1 MSKYHDMADDILK
14 DIGGKENIINVNHCA
29 TRLRIQYKD
38 KNKIADNKISKVDG
52 VAGTVIRDDEY
63 QIVIGTDVA
72 NVYNEFT
79 GLIGDVTGQKKP
91 KAKFSWKHLGQITI
105 DFISGTFVPILGV
118 LVAAGLVSAV
128 LNIGVSFFGLSTKS
142 GTYTILNGIY
152 EAGYYFLPLYLGYS
166 AAKKLNMNPMMGAFL
181 GATLVFK
188 TIDNAKGLE
197 FLGLSV
203 PQIQYDTSVIPILLG
218 VLFMKLIDMGMDK
231 ITPKSIKFFTKPLI
245 TMLIVVPVTLLWL
258 GPLGFQIGTLIA
270 NVLNFVN
277 MKLGWVSVGLMGALT
292 PLLVMTGTNQA
303 LFPLCIASVA
313 SIGYDAFVLPGMLA
327 ANVAVGASA
336 LAVSITSK
344 ESKQKQLAL
353 SAGITGVVGITEPAI
368 FGVLIKNKIAL
379 LSTMVSAGISGA
391 FAGLVSLKQYAI
403 VSPGIASLP
412 TFIHASNGSVDNN
425 FYMAVIT
432 LLMSAILSFG
442 LTFLI
447 TKKMTKPE
455 DDLVSNDVNIYQPVS
470 GDVIPLSDVNDE
482 VFSKGLVGDG
492 FGIVPTNRGVYSPVT
507 GVVSMIANTK
517 HAIGLKSDSGNEV
530 LIHMGLDTVEL
541 NGLPFD
547 VKIKEGDHV
556 SKGDLIADMNIDMI
570 KKEKKDPTV
579 IVVLTQTD
587 KQLEN
592 KSLGE
597 KNTGD
602 IIGHVVSVS

>member
-1 MSKYHDMADDILK
+1 MSNYRDMANNILK
-14 DIGGKENIINVNHCA
+14 DIGGKDNVINVNHCA

-38 KNKIADNKISKVDG
+38 KNKIDDNSVSKLEG

-72 NVYNEFT
+72 NVYNAFVSSV
-79 GLIGDVTGQKKP
+79 GDVSNNKSTKV
-91 KAKFSWKHLGQITI
+91 KFTWKHLGQTII

-152 EAGYYFLPLYLGYS
+152 EAGYYFLPVYLGYS

-181 GATLVFK
+181 GATLVYK
-188 TIDNAKGLE
+188 TIDSAKGLE

-203 PQIQYDTSVIPILLG
+203 PQIQYNTSVIPILLG
-218 VLFMKLIDMGMDK
+218 VLFMKLIDVGMDK

-258 GPLGFQIGTLIA
+258 GPLGFQIGTIIA

-277 MKLGWVSVGLMGALT
+277 LKLGWISVGLMGALT

-327 ANVAVGASA
+327 ANVAVGAAA
-336 LAVSITSK
+336 LAVAVTTN
-344 ESKQKQLAL
+344 ESKKKQLAL
-353 SAGITGVVGITEPAI
+353 SAGITGVMGITEPAI

-379 LSTMVSAGISGA
+379 LSTMAAAGISGA

-403 VSPGIASLP
+403 VSPGIAALP
-412 TFIHASNGSVDNN
+412 TFIHASNGKIDSN
-425 FYMAVIT
+425 FYMSVIT
-432 LLMSAILSFG
+432 LIMSVVLSFG
-442 LTFLI
+442 LTYFI
-447 TKKMTKPE
+447 TKKMAGSKDTASE
-455 DDLVSNDVNIYQPVS
+455 NDLNIYQPV
-470 GDVIPLSDVNDE
+470 GGKVIALSDVNDE

-492 FGIVPTNRGVYSPVT
+492 FAVEPNNRGVYSPVDGT
-507 GVVSMIANTK
+507 ISMVANTK

-547 VKIKEGDHV
+547 VKVKEGDHV
-556 SKGDLIADMNIDMI
+556 KKGDLIADMNIDMI
-570 KKEKKDPTV
+570 KKEKKDPVVMV
-579 IVVLTQTD
+579 ILTQPD
-587 KQLEN
+587 KQLDNET
-592 KSLGE
+592 L
-597 KNTGD
+597 GD
-602 IIGHVVSVS
+602 IKVGDMVGQVVTAN

>member
-1 MSKYHDMADDILK
+1 MSKYHDIAVGILSG
-14 DIGGKENIINVNHCA
+14 IGGKDNVINVNHCA

-38 KNKIADNKISKVDG
+38 KNNIDDNTISKVEG
-52 VAGTVIRDDEY
+52 VAGTVLREDEY
-63 QIVIGTDVA
+63 QIVIGTDVG
-72 NVYNEFT
+72 NVYNEFSK
-79 GLIGDVTGQKKP
+79 LIGDVSGQKKSRTE
-91 KAKFSWKHLGQITI
+91 FTWKHLGQVVI

-142 GTYTILNGIY
+142 GTYTILDGIY

-181 GATLVFK
+181 GATLVYK
-188 TIDNAKGLE
+188 TIDSAKGLE

-203 PQIQYDTSVIPILLG
+203 PQIQYNTSVIPILLG
-218 VLFMKLIDMGMDK
+218 VLFMKLIDIGMDK

-258 GPLGFQIGTLIA
+258 GPLGFQIGTIIA
-270 NVLNFVN
+270 NALSFINL
-277 MKLGWVSVGLMGALT
+277 KLGWVSVGLMGALT

-336 LAVSITSK
+336 LAVSMTTK
-344 ESKQKQLAL
+344 ESKKKQLAL
-353 SAGITGVVGITEPAI
+353 SAGITGVMGITEPAI

-379 LSTMVSAGISGA
+379 LSTMLAAGVSGA
-391 FAGLVSLKQYAI
+391 FAGFISLKQYAI
-403 VSPGIASLP
+403 VSPGIAALP
-412 TFIHASNGSVDNN
+412 TFIHANNGKVDSN
-425 FYMAVIT
+425 FYMAVLT
-432 LLMSAILSFG
+432 LIMSVVISFV
-442 LTFLI
+442 LTFFI
-447 TKKMTKPE
+447 SKK
-455 DDLVSNDVNIYQPVS
+455 VNASIDNSDSDFNLYQPV
-470 GDVIPLSDVNDE
+470 GGKVISLSDVNDD

-492 FGIVPTNRGVYSPVT
+492 FAIIPNNRGIYSPVT
-507 GVVSMIANTK
+507 GTVSMVANTK

-530 LIHMGLDTVEL
+530 LIHMGIDTVEL

-547 VKIKEGDHV
+547 IKVKEGSHV

-579 IVVLTQTD
+579 IVVLTEPD
-587 KQLEN
+587 KELKNQA
-592 KSLGE
+592 LGS
-597 KNTGD
+597 NQVGST
-602 IIGHVVSVS
+602 IGQVVSAN

>member
-1 MSKYHDMADDILK
+1 MSEYHDIAKKIL
-14 DIGGKENIINVNHCA
+14 DNIGGKENVINVNHCA

-38 KNKIADNKISKVDG
+38 KNKIADSKISNLDG
-52 VAGTVIRDDEY
+52 IAGTVIRDDEY

-72 NVYNEFT
+72 NVYNEFNK
-79 GLIGDVTGQKKP
+79 LVGDVSAQKSVKT
-91 KAKFSWKHLGQITI
+91 KFSWRHLGQVTI

-142 GTYTILNGIY
+142 GTYTVLNGIY

-188 TIDNAKGLE
+188 TIDNVKGLDI
-197 FLGLSV
+197 FGLAV

-258 GPLGFQIGTLIA
+258 GPLGFQIGTVIA

-277 MKLGWVSVGLMGALT
+277 MKLGWISVGLMGALT

-336 LAVSITSK
+336 LAVSITEN
-344 ESKQKQLAL
+344 ESKKKQLAL

-379 LSTMVSAGISGA
+379 LSTMVAAGISGA

-412 TFIHASNGSVDNN
+412 TFIHATNGHIDNN

-432 LLMSAILSFG
+432 LLMSVVISFG
-442 LTFLI
+442 LTFFI
-447 TKKMTKPE
+447 TKKVAGTKK
-455 DDLVSNDVNIYQPVS
+455 DSNVNDFNIYQPVD
-470 GDVIPLSDVNDE
+470 GDIIPLKSVNDE

-492 FGIVPTNRGVYSPVT
+492 FGIRPTNRGVYSPVSGT
-507 GVVSMIANTK
+507 ISMVAKTK
-517 HAIGLKSDSGNEV
+517 HAIGLKSDSGTEV
-530 LIHMGLDTVEL
+530 LIHMGIDTVEL

-547 VKIKEGDHV
+547 IKVKEGDHV
-556 SKGDLIADMNIDMI
+556 LKGNLIADMNIDMI

-587 KQLEN
+587 KQFNNESTGES
-592 KSLGE
+592 KS
-597 KNTGD
+597 GD
-602 IIGHVVSVS
+602 IVGNVVPS